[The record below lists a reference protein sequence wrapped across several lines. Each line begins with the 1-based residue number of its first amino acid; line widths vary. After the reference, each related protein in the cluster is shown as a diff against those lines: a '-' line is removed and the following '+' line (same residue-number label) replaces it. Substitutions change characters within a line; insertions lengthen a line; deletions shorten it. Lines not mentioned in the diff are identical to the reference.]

1 MGWITSNDEDDREIM
16 TIRRKVMVNSNQTWS
31 EVTSTMNV
39 MMEKTMT

>member
-1 MGWITSNDEDDREIM
+1 MGWITSNDEDGREIM